1 MTNGIMTKHMDVTLK
16 IILALMFHLFFVGMK
31 NNTAY
36 LSSGGK
42 QSHVQFPTNARDW
55 GKILPILI
63 SWKYKANSMNEEFV
77 QVKKTT

>member
-42 QSHVQFPTNARDW
+42 QSHVQFPTNARD
-55 GKILPILI
+55 
-63 SWKYKANSMNEEFV
+63 
-77 QVKKTT
+77 